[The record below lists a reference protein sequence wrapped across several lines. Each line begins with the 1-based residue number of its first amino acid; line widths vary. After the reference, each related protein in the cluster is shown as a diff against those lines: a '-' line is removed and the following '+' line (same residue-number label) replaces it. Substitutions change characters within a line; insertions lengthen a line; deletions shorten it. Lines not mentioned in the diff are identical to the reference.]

1 MNCNVCGA
9 EIINYCKECM
19 EEAEKLEQLADLLEQ
34 IQADLG
40 LNLRIEVTAKKT
52 VIEPYYHN
60 IHNEEVGVDFFKL
73 RRETKNE

>member
-1 MNCNVCGA
+1 MNCSVCGA
-9 EIINYCKECM
+9 EIIDSCKECM

-40 LNLRIEVTAKKT
+40 LNLRIEVTSKKT
-52 VIEPYYHN
+52 VIEPYYNN

-73 RRETKNE
+73 RRE